1 MMKESR
7 GAIVMKNTMRLVAG
21 LCLLATWGARTAS
34 AQYQYPFQNPNLPIE
49 QRVRNIVSLMTVDE
63 KIHCLSTDPSV
74 PR

>member
-1 MMKESR
+1 
-7 GAIVMKNTMRLVAG
+7 MKNTMRLVAG
-21 LCLLATWGARTAS
+21 LCLLAAWGGRTAS
-34 AQYQYPFQNPNLPIE
+34 AQYQYPFQNPDLSIE